1 MESLQCSWKICFKK
15 NFNSY
20 GPYGL
25 NLCRRLC
32 RSKPLSPWRYFKRF
46 IMLKLFVNSEKLEDS
61 RGIGIENKKIIDLNN
76 TMVFKAIEKRLP
88 RKTK

>member
-1 MESLQCSWKICFKK
+1 
-15 NFNSY
+15 
-20 GPYGL
+20 
-25 NLCRRLC
+25 
-32 RSKPLSPWRYFKRF
+32 
-46 IMLKLFVNSEKLEDS
+46 MLKLFVNSEKLEDS